1 MRLHELPA
9 HDDEGHLRVVVES
22 PRGSRLKLK
31 YQPELAIFTVAR
43 PLVLGVSYPFDWGFV
58 PSTEA
63 EDGDPLDAMVLLD
76 APTYPGVV
84 VACEPIGV
92 VRVEQRAKKGG
103 RERNDRVIASPVQAP
118 RFDGL
123 RDARRLPKRTRDE
136 IERFF
141 LAAVT
146 LERKDVKLLGWGAI
160 REARALVGRA
170 LRR

>member
-1 MRLHELPA
+1 
-9 HDDEGHLRVVVES
+9 VVES
-22 PRGSRLKLK
+22 PRGSKLK
-31 YQPELAIFTVAR
+31 RKFETDLGIFTVSR

-58 PSTEA
+58 PSTKA

-92 VRVEQRAKKGG
+92 VRVEQKKKTGRG
-103 RERNDRVIASPVQAP
+103 RERNDRIIASPVQAP

-123 RDARRLPKRTRDE
+123 RDGRKLPKRARDE

-146 LERKDVKLLGWGAI
+146 LEGKDVELLGWGTP
-160 REARALVGRA
+160 REARALVERFA
-170 LRR
+170 VD